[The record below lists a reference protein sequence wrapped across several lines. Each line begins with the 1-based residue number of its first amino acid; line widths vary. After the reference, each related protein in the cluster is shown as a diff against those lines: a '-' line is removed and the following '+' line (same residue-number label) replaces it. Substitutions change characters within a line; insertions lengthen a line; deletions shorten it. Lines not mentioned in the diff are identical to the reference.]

1 MATIKI
7 SELPDTSIIASDAM
21 IPISDRDVQ
30 NILTT
35 FKISFN
41 DFCNGIKTNSNW
53 GKNVESSISAINEML
68 EDYLTYFDTIET
80 HSEQITDIFNGLQ
93 IQDAAI
99 STINNSYLPSISNDV
114 LMLKTDMST
123 VKGDINSINNVLDD
137 LQGTD
142 LSEILENVNKN
153 SENILENTENITSL
167 TESVSALEETTN
179 ETTLNVSELSSQ
191 VSTNTNSI
199 SDLFENDH
207 IVENK
212 IKSLNT
218 EVNSALSLLNDFS
231 DDIITHNY
239 KIHSL
244 LNHAKA
250 SNYFNG
256 NDYMKLDYYGST
268 FYDESVSDY
277 NYSDSMHLQHMY
289 FDNDLTTFIPGLP
302 YQDPFK
308 ALVTLKMPLAFDN
321 TENRNSKQQM
331 LMCQDFIWGDGQNDH
346 EAMCPLWY
354 ERGGLSFGGATIT
367 GINLS
372 NNIAKY
378 SGNST
383 LPSFNTADEYINIS
397 FGILENPAEGE
408 KQFYS
413 EYNVEDVT
421 TDVFELVQNTVNISD
436 LVGKDL
442 ALLYSKGTTAAW
454 KFNTKY
460 YDNTG
465 VNIAGNLASL
475 TDIVQRFNIE
485 LSDDFETSKKIYLKE
500 ANTGKYVGYASKDF
514 VLSDTKVEEDYYTIS
529 IDDNNNLI
537 LTTAQGYVVC
547 YNVSSPRFKP
557 YDRSFMESN
566 NGYIQLYV
574 KQTVEKNSPKL
585 QWENEISL
593 IERRLGTHETYTN
606 KCVAPEGLTPEYSS
620 SNTNI
625 ATVNS
630 EGVVTLLNP
639 GEVTITATTQETD
652 TYLAE
657 AIQYKIRIL
666 EKIVIRNKPFRYLNA
681 FIYPLIR
688 ITDTTGH
695 TYSPV
700 IISASDNS
708 KTIIKEKYVWMENTD
723 TINSLQRSINNPL
736 YQENNEA
743 FIIEHINQINK
754 CFIGTEDSTLP
765 ENASE
770 LNSNRLN
777 GVSGNTESTESVLLS
792 SINKNDTIELLTIDE
807 DGYVISCGLSNTY
820 DELKNNYNEYKQYV
834 NSKVPDEHLE
844 KYSWLF

>member
-7 SELPDTSIIASDAM
+7 SELPNTTIIASDAM

-35 FKISFN
+35 FQISFN

-53 GKNVESSISAINEML
+53 GKNVESSISTINEML

-99 STINNSYLPSISNDV
+99 STINNSYLPSISNDI
-114 LMLKTDMST
+114 LMLKTDVST
-123 VKGDINSINNVLDD
+123 VKGDIKNINNVLDD

-153 SENILENTENITSL
+153 SENILENTGKITSL
-167 TESVSALEETTN
+167 TESVSTLEETTD
-179 ETTLNVSELSSQ
+179 EMTLNVSELSSQ

-244 LNHAKA
+244 LNQSKA
-250 SNYFNG
+250 SNYYNG

-268 FYDESVSDY
+268 FYDESISDY
-277 NYSDSMHLQHMY
+277 NYSDSMNLQHMY

-308 ALVTLKMPLAFDN
+308 ALVTLKMPLVFDADN
-321 TENRNSKQQM
+321 NSKQQM

-354 ERGGLSFGGATIT
+354 ERGGLAFGGAAIS

-378 SGNST
+378 ETNEF
-383 LPSFNTADEYINIS
+383 PSFNTADEYINIS
-397 FGILENPAEGE
+397 FGIIDDAVAGDEEI
-408 KQFYS
+408 YS
-413 EYNVEDVT
+413 ESIIADVT

-475 TDIVQRFNIE
+475 TNIVQRFNIE
-485 LSDDFETSKKIYLKE
+485 LSDDFDTSKKIYLKE

-547 YNVSSPRFKP
+547 YNPSSPRFKP

-566 NGYIQLYV
+566 NGFIQLYV
-574 KQTVEKNSPKL
+574 KQEVIPEKVSPELK
-585 QWENEISL
+585 WEKQISL
-593 IERRLGTHETYTN
+593 IEIRLGTQSTYTN
-606 KCVAPEGLTPEYSS
+606 KCVTPEGLTPEYSS
-620 SNTNI
+620 SNTNL

-708 KTIIKEKYVWMENTD
+708 KTVIKEKYIWMKNTD

-736 YQENNEA
+736 YRENNEA

-754 CFIGTEDSTLP
+754 CFIGTEDSSLP

-777 GVSGNTESTESVLLS
+777 GVSGILESAESVLLS

-834 NSKVPDEHLE
+834 NSRIPEEHLE